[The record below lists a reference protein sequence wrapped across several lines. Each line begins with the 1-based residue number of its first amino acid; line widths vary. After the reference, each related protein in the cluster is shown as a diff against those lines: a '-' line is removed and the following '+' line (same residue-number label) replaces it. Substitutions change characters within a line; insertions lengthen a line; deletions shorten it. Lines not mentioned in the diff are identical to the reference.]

1 MSKKLN
7 SKAAGIVGIAVACS
21 RVLGLVREMV
31 LSRLFGADALMDAF
45 VTAFRAPN
53 LLRDLFAEGALST
66 AFITVFSQ
74 KIATEGEDSAWKLAS
89 KMATLTIVFMSFVT
103 LLGVL
108 FAPQLIDILA
118 AGFDP
123 GKAELTI
130 LLTRVMF
137 PFILLVSLAALAMGM
152 LNARNVFGMPA
163 MASSFFNLGS
173 IIGGVGLAYWFDP
186 AFGPRSLIGL
196 SIGVLIGGLLQLV
209 VQFPSLRK
217 VGFRFRADF
226 RWRDRGIVQI
236 ITLMIP
242 AVIAASAV
250 QVNVMVNNSFAS
262 RLGDGAIAAL
272 SYAFRLMQL
281 PLGMFG
287 VAVATIT
294 LPVVAR
300 LATDSDL
307 NPFSETLAKGMRL
320 AFLLTVP
327 STIGL
332 CMLAQ
337 PIISLIFQGGQ
348 FDHAAVVRTA
358 SALQY
363 YALGLVAYS
372 GIKVIVPA
380 FYAVNRRNLPMIIS
394 FVSIATNY
402 GLNQLFTFHLGFGV
416 KGLALSTSLVAVG
429 NFLALYFLMRRHTGH
444 LHTGALIGTL
454 LKLLIAS
461 LPLAAICYGANH
473 WFFADLSAMRYM
485 QKLILV
491 CSTIGLGVASF
502 FGVVLLLKIEEV
514 EEVMRLVKRKLG
526 RA

>member
-89 KMATLTIVFMSFVT
+89 KVATLAIVFMSFVS
-103 LLGVL
+103 LLGVI
-108 FAPQLIDILA
+108 FAPQLIGILA
-118 AGFDP
+118 SGFDP
-123 GKAELTI
+123 EKAELTI
-130 LLTRVMF
+130 LLTRIMF
-137 PFILLVSLAALAMGM
+137 PFILLVSLAALVMGM

-173 IIGGVGLAYWFDP
+173 IIGGVGLAYWIDP
-186 AFGPRSLIGL
+186 SFGPRSLIGL

-209 VQFPSLRK
+209 VQFPALRK
-217 VGFRFRADF
+217 VGFRFRPDF

-262 RLGDGAIAAL
+262 QIGDGAIAAL

-300 LATDSDL
+300 LATEDNL
-307 NPFSETLAKGMRL
+307 APFSETLAKGVRL

-332 CMLAQ
+332 CLLAE
-337 PIISLIFQGGQ
+337 PIISVIFEGGQ
-348 FDHAAVVRTA
+348 FGSAAVERTA

-363 YALGLVAYS
+363 YAFGLVAYS

-394 FVSIATNY
+394 FASIATNY
-402 GLNQLFTFHLGFGV
+402 GLNQLFTFHLGLGI

-429 NFLALYFLMRRHTGH
+429 NFLALYLLMRRHTGH
-444 LHTGALIGTL
+444 LHTVAMVRTL
-454 LKLLIAS
+454 LKLLLAS
-461 LPLAAICYGANH
+461 LPMAAICIAANH
-473 WFFADLSAMRYM
+473 WFFADLSTLRYL
-485 QKLILV
+485 QKIILV
-491 CSTIGLGVASF
+491 SSTIGLGIASF
-502 FGVVLLLKIEEV
+502 LGAVLLLKIEEV
-514 EEVMRLVKRKLG
+514 DEIVRLIKRRLG